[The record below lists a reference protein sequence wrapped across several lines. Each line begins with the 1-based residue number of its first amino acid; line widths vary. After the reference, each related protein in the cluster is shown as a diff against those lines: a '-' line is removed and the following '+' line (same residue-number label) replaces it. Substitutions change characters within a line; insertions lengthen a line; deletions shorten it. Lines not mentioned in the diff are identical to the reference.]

1 MDQETLERIK
11 EKAIEEV
18 LKKYFGILEPRE
30 KVAMHR
36 LLERITREHY
46 ERRTRNLLGA

>member
-30 KVAMHR
+30 VAMHR